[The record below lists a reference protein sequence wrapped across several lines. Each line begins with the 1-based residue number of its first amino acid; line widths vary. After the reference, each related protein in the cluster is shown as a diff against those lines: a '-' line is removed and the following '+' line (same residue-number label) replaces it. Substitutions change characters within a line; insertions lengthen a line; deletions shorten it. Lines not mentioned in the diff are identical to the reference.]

1 MTLALQSAK
10 TTVLTVRYISDKV
23 INELPSTSNLL
34 SSTANLILN
43 KTFENGLIKTQD
55 SKEATLEISESDAFC
70 QLKLVRAI

>member
-55 SKEATLEISESDAFC
+55 SKEATLENSESDAFC